1 MDLTRYFPPLALSS
15 AGSTVGGGS
24 DHPLSPAP
32 RAPANH
38 CYSIDNR
45 KLTSAH
51 GAVKDDY
58 CLLATASFLLLRYHE
73 SPRQVEGGSMD
84 LKERFSSDL
93 REALRSSDE
102 PRKSAIRLAQA
113 AIRNAEIAQGR
124 TLDDSGV
131 IGVLRREANQRRDSI
146 EAYTAA
152 GRQELVEREQ
162 AELDVIQTYLP
173 AEMDAAQLRGEAEAA
188 IAEVGAVGPGDKGK
202 VMQALMKRLAGRA
215 EGREANAV
223 VTELLGR

>member
-1 MDLTRYFPPLALSS
+1 
-15 AGSTVGGGS
+15 
-24 DHPLSPAP
+24 
-32 RAPANH
+32 
-38 CYSIDNR
+38 
-45 KLTSAH
+45 
-51 GAVKDDY
+51 
-58 CLLATASFLLLRYHE
+58 
-73 SPRQVEGGSMD
+73 MD
-84 LKERFSSDL
+84 LKERLTADL
-93 REALRSSDE
+93 RDALRSADE

-124 TLDDSGV
+124 SFDDSAV

-146 EAYTAA
+146 EAYGAA

-162 AELDVIQTYLP
+162 AELSVILSYLP
-173 AEMDAAQLRGEAEAA
+173 AEMDAAQLRHEAEEV

-215 EGREANAV
+215 EGREVNAV